1 MSLEES
7 NRMSR
12 KIDSQGLN
20 YDEVADCIEAYLDCS
35 KHSQQLFGDIDP
47 YDWLENQGV

>member
-1 MSLEES
+1 MSLGEL

-12 KIDSQGLN
+12 KIHSQVSN

-47 YDWLENQGV
+47 YEWLRNQGV

>member
-1 MSLEES
+1 MSLGEL

-12 KIDSQGLN
+12 KIHSQVSN
-20 YDEVADCIEAYLDCS
+20 YDEVADCIEASLECS

-47 YDWLENQGV
+47 YEWLENQGV